1 MTFDSHSVTLKIWDP
16 STVDHTLEEAVSHV
30 STVAGAHR
38 DHVRVTRSGPDVF
51 TVHVGD
57 LA

>member
-1 MTFDSHSVTLKIWDP
+1 VTLKIWDP
-16 STVDHTLEEAVSHV
+16 STVDHTLEEAISHV
-30 STVAGAHR
+30 STLAGAHR
-38 DHVRVTRSGPDVF
+38 DHVKVSRSGPDVF